1 MGKKGSLQVAWVTL
15 LVLLAATFCQGQG
28 FSSSPSFPALNQ
40 SLWDGPPNDGYFFS
54 LGFRK
59 YFSSFTSWQVPDID
73 HPQIN
78 PISRLEYPWEQ
89 IVGVAKV
96 SYTCTLFELFLEG
109 SSTALV
115 WSGMK
120 AQDSDWENPDSSGQ
134 KTTFSQGQAR
144 PRIWTF
150 DASVAVSVP
159 QVAYLKGIVGFR
171 TQQFRFTYTD
181 AMQGTIAEFDDSDR
195 FIRYLPAAE
204 FQYLPGTVIE
214 FGQYYRQV
222 FLGGVLTSAFNLDTL
237 SLPFN
242 PLFLYFRFQADVAT
256 VTGRGHDEH
265 VLRPG
270 VGADLYTNGTCWHLN
285 LITGL
290 QFGHA
295 RLDVEGDFKK
305 INTDGEIVHRASSR
319 TSSGARVWAQQAYV
333 GINGSLKF

>member
-1 MGKKGSLQVAWVTL
+1 MKRSIQAASVAI
-15 LVLLAATFCQGQG
+15 LVLLAAAFCQGQG
-28 FSSSPSFPALNQ
+28 LPPGPSFPAINR
-40 SLWDGPPNDGYFFS
+40 SIWNGPTNDGYFFS

-59 YFSSFTSWQVPDID
+59 YFGSFTSWQVPDID

-89 IVGVAKV
+89 IVGVAKA
-96 SYTCTLFELFLEG
+96 SYTCPLFELFLEG

-150 DASVAVSVP
+150 DASAAASVP
-159 QVAYLKGIVGFR
+159 QLPCLKGTVGFR
-171 TQQFRFTYTD
+171 VQQLRFTYTD
-181 AMQGTIAEFDDSDR
+181 AMQGTIAEFDAGDR
-195 FIRYLPAAE
+195 FIRYLPAAQ

-214 FGQYYRQV
+214 FGQYYRQL
-222 FLGGVLTSAFNLDTL
+222 FLGGVLSSAFNLDTL
-237 SLPFN
+237 SLPLS
-242 PLFLYFRFQADVAT
+242 PRFLYFRFQADVAT
-256 VTGRGHDEH
+256 VTGMGHDEH

-270 VGADLYTNGTCWHLN
+270 VGADLYTDGTGWHLN

-295 RLDVEGDFKK
+295 RLDIEGDFKK
-305 INTDGEIVHRASSR
+305 IKTDGEIVHRATAR
-319 TSSGARVWAQQAYV
+319 TSSGARVWSQQAYV
-333 GINGSLKF
+333 GINGSLRF